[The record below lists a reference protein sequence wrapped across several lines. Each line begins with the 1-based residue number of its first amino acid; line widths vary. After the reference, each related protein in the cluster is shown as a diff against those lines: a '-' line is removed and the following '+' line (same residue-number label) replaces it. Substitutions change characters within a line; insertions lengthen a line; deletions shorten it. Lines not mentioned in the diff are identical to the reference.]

1 MKKLK
6 KTVKSM
12 VAEAKSKINEIDAKE
27 AIKLFEDENVI
38 FIDIRDIRERQKLG
52 FIPGSFHAPRGMLEF
67 WIDPESPYFKD
78 IFNTNKKYIFHCAA
92 GWRSALAVSTLND
105 MGLIFVGIDIIGDY
119 LTEINVTSPTCIR
132 ELEKI
137 FDIDIAKQLI
147 NFLEERKKENT

>member
-6 KTVKSM
+6 KTVKNM
-12 VAEAKSKINEIDAKE
+12 VAEAKLKINEIDAKE
-27 AIKLFEDENVI
+27 AIKLLNDENVV

-92 GWRSALAVSTLND
+92 GWRSALAVSTLKD
-105 MGLIFVGIDIIGDY
+105 MGFEASHITDGFSGWV
-119 LTEINVTSPTCIR
+119 N
-132 ELEKI
+132 EKGPI
-137 FDIDIAKQLI
+137 EFKS
-147 NFLEERKKENT
+147 KK

>member
-6 KTVKSM
+6 KTVKNM

-27 AIKLFEDENVI
+27 AIKFFNDENVI

-105 MGLIFVGIDIIGDY
+105 MGFEASHITDGFAGWV
-119 LTEINVTSPTCIR
+119 E
-132 ELEKI
+132 EKGPI
-137 FDIDIAKQLI
+137 EFKS
-147 NFLEERKKENT
+147 KK

>member
-6 KTVKSM
+6 KTVKNM
-12 VAEAKSKINEIDAKE
+12 VAEAKLKINELDAKE
-27 AIKLFEDENVI
+27 AIKLFNDENVI

-92 GWRSALAVSTLND
+92 GWRSALAVSTLKD
-105 MGLIFVGIDIIGDY
+105 MGFEASHITDGFAGWVD
-119 LTEINVTSPTCIR
+119 
-132 ELEKI
+132 EKGPVE
-137 FDIDIAKQLI
+137 FKS
-147 NFLEERKKENT
+147 KK

>member
-6 KTVKSM
+6 KTVNNM

-27 AIKLFEDENVI
+27 AIKLFNDENVI

-92 GWRSALAVSTLND
+92 GWRSALAVSTLKD
-105 MGLIFVGIDIIGDY
+105 MGFEASHITDGFSGWV
-119 LTEINVTSPTCIR
+119 N
-132 ELEKI
+132 EKGPI
-137 FDIDIAKQLI
+137 EFKS
-147 NFLEERKKENT
+147 KK

>member
-12 VAEAKSKINEIDAKE
+12 VTEAKSKINEIDAKE
-27 AIKLFEDENVI
+27 AIKLLNDENVV

-92 GWRSALAVSTLND
+92 GWRSALAVSTLKD
-105 MGLIFVGIDIIGDY
+105 MGFEASHITDGFSGWV
-119 LTEINVTSPTCIR
+119 N
-132 ELEKI
+132 EKGPI
-137 FDIDIAKQLI
+137 EFKS
-147 NFLEERKKENT
+147 KK

>member
-6 KTVKSM
+6 KTVKNM
-12 VAEAKSKINEIDAKE
+12 VAEAKLKINEIDAKE
-27 AIKLFEDENVI
+27 AIKFFNDENVI

-52 FIPGSFHAPRGMLEF
+52 YIPGSFHAPRGMLEF

-105 MGLIFVGIDIIGDY
+105 MGFEASHITDGFAGWVD
-119 LTEINVTSPTCIR
+119 
-132 ELEKI
+132 EKGPVE
-137 FDIDIAKQLI
+137 FKS
-147 NFLEERKKENT
+147 KK

>member
-6 KTVKSM
+6 KTVKNM
-12 VAEAKSKINEIDAKE
+12 VTEAKSKINEIDAKD
-27 AIKLFEDENVI
+27 AIKFFNDENVI

-52 FIPGSFHAPRGMLEF
+52 FIPASFHAPRGMLEF

-105 MGLIFVGIDIIGDY
+105 MGFEASHITDGFAGWV
-119 LTEINVTSPTCIR
+119 E
-132 ELEKI
+132 EKGPVE
-137 FDIDIAKQLI
+137 FKS
-147 NFLEERKKENT
+147 KK

>member
-1 MKKLK
+1 MTKLK

-12 VAEAKSKINEIDAKE
+12 VAEAKSKIDEIDAKD
-27 AIKLFEDENVI
+27 AIKLFNDENVI

-92 GWRSALAVSTLND
+92 GWRSALAVSTLKD
-105 MGLIFVGIDIIGDY
+105 MGFEASHITDGFSGWV
-119 LTEINVTSPTCIR
+119 N
-132 ELEKI
+132 EKGPI
-137 FDIDIAKQLI
+137 EFKS
-147 NFLEERKKENT
+147 KK

>member
-6 KTVKSM
+6 KTVKNM
-12 VAEAKSKINEIDAKE
+12 VAEAKSKINEIDAIE
-27 AIKLFEDENVI
+27 AIKLFNDENVI

-92 GWRSALAVSTLND
+92 GWRSALAVSTLKD
-105 MGLIFVGIDIIGDY
+105 MGFEASHITDGFAGWVD
-119 LTEINVTSPTCIR
+119 
-132 ELEKI
+132 EKGPVE
-137 FDIDIAKQLI
+137 FKS
-147 NFLEERKKENT
+147 KK

>member
-6 KTVKSM
+6 KTVKNM

-27 AIKLFEDENVI
+27 AIKFFNDENVI

-78 IFNTNKKYIFHCAA
+78 IFNTNRKYIFHCAA
-92 GWRSALAVSTLND
+92 GWRSALAVSTIND
-105 MGLIFVGIDIIGDY
+105 MGFEASHITDGFAGWV
-119 LTEINVTSPTCIR
+119 E
-132 ELEKI
+132 EKGPVE
-137 FDIDIAKQLI
+137 FKS
-147 NFLEERKKENT
+147 KK

>member
-6 KTVKSM
+6 KTVKNM

-27 AIKLFEDENVI
+27 AIKLFNDENVI

-52 FIPGSFHAPRGMLEF
+52 YIPGSFHAPRGMLEF

-92 GWRSALAVSTLND
+92 GWRSALAVSTLKD
-105 MGLIFVGIDIIGDY
+105 MGFEASHITDGFAGWVD
-119 LTEINVTSPTCIR
+119 
-132 ELEKI
+132 EKGPVE
-137 FDIDIAKQLI
+137 FKS
-147 NFLEERKKENT
+147 KK

>member
-6 KTVKSM
+6 KTVKNM

-27 AIKLFEDENVI
+27 AIKLLNDENVV

-92 GWRSALAVSTLND
+92 GWRSALAVSTLKD
-105 MGLIFVGIDIIGDY
+105 MGFEASHITDGFSGWV
-119 LTEINVTSPTCIR
+119 N
-132 ELEKI
+132 EKGPI
-137 FDIDIAKQLI
+137 EFKS
-147 NFLEERKKENT
+147 KK

>member
-6 KTVKSM
+6 KTVKNM

-27 AIKLFEDENVI
+27 AIKLFNDENVI

-92 GWRSALAVSTLND
+92 GWRSALAVSTLKD
-105 MGLIFVGIDIIGDY
+105 MGFEASHITDGFAGWVD
-119 LTEINVTSPTCIR
+119 
-132 ELEKI
+132 EKGPVE
-137 FDIDIAKQLI
+137 FK
-147 NFLEERKKENT
+147 NKK

>member
-78 IFNTNKKYIFHCAA
+78 IFNTNKKYFFNFAA
-92 GWRSALAVSTLND
+92 GWRSALAVSTLKD
-105 MGLIFVGIDIIGDY
+105 MGFEASHITDGFSGWV
-119 LTEINVTSPTCIR
+119 N
-132 ELEKI
+132 EKGPI
-137 FDIDIAKQLI
+137 EFKS
-147 NFLEERKKENT
+147 KK

>member
-105 MGLIFVGIDIIGDY
+105 MGFEASHITDGFAGWI
-119 LTEINVTSPTCIR
+119 E
-132 ELEKI
+132 EKGPVE
-137 FDIDIAKQLI
+137 FKS
-147 NFLEERKKENT
+147 KK

>member
-6 KTVKSM
+6 KTVKNM
-12 VAEAKSKINEIDAKE
+12 VAEAKSKINEIDAKD
-27 AIKLFEDENVI
+27 AIKFFNDENVI

-78 IFNTNKKYIFHCAA
+78 IFSTNKKYIFHCAA

-105 MGLIFVGIDIIGDY
+105 MGFEASHITDGFAGWVD
-119 LTEINVTSPTCIR
+119 
-132 ELEKI
+132 EKGPVE
-137 FDIDIAKQLI
+137 FKS
-147 NFLEERKKENT
+147 KK

>member
-1 MKKLK
+1 MKRLK
-6 KTVKSM
+6 KTVKNM
-12 VAEAKSKINEIDAKE
+12 VAEAKSKIDEIDAKD
-27 AIKLFEDENVI
+27 AIKFFNDENVI

-105 MGLIFVGIDIIGDY
+105 MGFEASHITDGFAGWV
-119 LTEINVTSPTCIR
+119 E
-132 ELEKI
+132 EKGPVE
-137 FDIDIAKQLI
+137 FKS
-147 NFLEERKKENT
+147 KK

>member
-6 KTVKSM
+6 KTVKNM
-12 VAEAKSKINEIDAKE
+12 VAEAKLKINEIDAKE
-27 AIKLFEDENVI
+27 AIKFFNDENVI

-92 GWRSALAVSTLND
+92 GWRSALAVSTLKD
-105 MGLIFVGIDIIGDY
+105 MGFEASHITDGFAGWVD
-119 LTEINVTSPTCIR
+119 
-132 ELEKI
+132 EKGPVE
-137 FDIDIAKQLI
+137 FKS
-147 NFLEERKKENT
+147 KK

>member
-6 KTVKSM
+6 KTVKNM

-27 AIKLFEDENVI
+27 AIKFFNDENVI

-92 GWRSALAVSTLND
+92 GWRSALAVSTLKD
-105 MGLIFVGIDIIGDY
+105 MGFEASHITNGFAGWVD
-119 LTEINVTSPTCIR
+119 
-132 ELEKI
+132 EKGPVE
-137 FDIDIAKQLI
+137 FKS
-147 NFLEERKKENT
+147 KK

>member
-6 KTVKSM
+6 KTVKNM
-12 VAEAKSKINEIDAKE
+12 LAEAKSKINEIDAKD
-27 AIKLFEDENVI
+27 AIKFFNDENVI

-78 IFNTNKKYIFHCAA
+78 IFSTNKKYIFHCAA

-105 MGLIFVGIDIIGDY
+105 MGFEASHITDGFAGWV
-119 LTEINVTSPTCIR
+119 E
-132 ELEKI
+132 EKGPVE
-137 FDIDIAKQLI
+137 FKS
-147 NFLEERKKENT
+147 KK

>member
-6 KTVKSM
+6 KTVKNM
-12 VAEAKSKINEIDAKE
+12 VAEAKSKINEIDAKD
-27 AIKLFEDENVI
+27 AIKFFNDENVI

-78 IFNTNKKYIFHCAA
+78 IFSTNKKYIFHCAA

-105 MGLIFVGIDIIGDY
+105 MGFEASHITDGFAGWV
-119 LTEINVTSPTCIR
+119 E
-132 ELEKI
+132 EKGPVE
-137 FDIDIAKQLI
+137 FKS
-147 NFLEERKKENT
+147 KK

>member
-12 VAEAKSKINEIDAKE
+12 VAEAKLKINEIDAKE
-27 AIKLFEDENVI
+27 AIKLFNDDNVI

-92 GWRSALAVSTLND
+92 GWRSALAVSTLKD
-105 MGLIFVGIDIIGDY
+105 MGFEASHITDGFSGWV
-119 LTEINVTSPTCIR
+119 N
-132 ELEKI
+132 EKGPI
-137 FDIDIAKQLI
+137 EFKS
-147 NFLEERKKENT
+147 KK

>member
-6 KTVKSM
+6 KTVKNM

-27 AIKLFEDENVI
+27 AIKLFKDENVI

-92 GWRSALAVSTLND
+92 GWRSALAVSTLKD
-105 MGLIFVGIDIIGDY
+105 MGFEASHITDGFAGWVD
-119 LTEINVTSPTCIR
+119 
-132 ELEKI
+132 EKGPVE
-137 FDIDIAKQLI
+137 FK
-147 NFLEERKKENT
+147 NKK

>member
-12 VAEAKSKINEIDAKE
+12 VAEAKLKINEIDAKE
-27 AIKLFEDENVI
+27 AIKFFNDENVI

-92 GWRSALAVSTLND
+92 GWRSALAVSTLKD
-105 MGLIFVGIDIIGDY
+105 MGFEASHITDGFSGWV
-119 LTEINVTSPTCIR
+119 N
-132 ELEKI
+132 EKGPI
-137 FDIDIAKQLI
+137 EFKS
-147 NFLEERKKENT
+147 KK

>member
-12 VAEAKSKINEIDAKE
+12 VAEAKSKINEIYAKE
-27 AIKLFEDENVI
+27 AIKLFNDENVV

-78 IFNTNKKYIFHCAA
+78 IFNTNKKYVFHCAA
-92 GWRSALAVSTLND
+92 GWRSALAVSTLKD
-105 MGLIFVGIDIIGDY
+105 MGFEASHITDGFSGWV
-119 LTEINVTSPTCIR
+119 N
-132 ELEKI
+132 EKGPI
-137 FDIDIAKQLI
+137 EFKS
-147 NFLEERKKENT
+147 KK

>member
-27 AIKLFEDENVI
+27 AIKLFKDENVI

-105 MGLIFVGIDIIGDY
+105 MGFEASHITDGFSGWV
-119 LTEINVTSPTCIR
+119 N
-132 ELEKI
+132 EKGPI
-137 FDIDIAKQLI
+137 EFKS
-147 NFLEERKKENT
+147 KK

>member
-6 KTVKSM
+6 KTVKNM
-12 VAEAKSKINEIDAKE
+12 VAEAKLKINEIDAKE
-27 AIKLFEDENVI
+27 AIKLFNDENVI

-92 GWRSALAVSTLND
+92 GWRSALAVSTLKD
-105 MGLIFVGIDIIGDY
+105 MGFEASHITDGFAGWVD
-119 LTEINVTSPTCIR
+119 
-132 ELEKI
+132 EKGPVE
-137 FDIDIAKQLI
+137 FKS
-147 NFLEERKKENT
+147 KK

>member
-6 KTVKSM
+6 KTVKNM
-12 VAEAKSKINEIDAKE
+12 VAEAKSKINEIDAKD
-27 AIKLFEDENVI
+27 AIKFFNDENVI
-38 FIDIRDIRERQKLG
+38 FIDIRDFRERQKLG

-105 MGLIFVGIDIIGDY
+105 MGFEASHITDGFAGWV
-119 LTEINVTSPTCIR
+119 E
-132 ELEKI
+132 EKGPVE
-137 FDIDIAKQLI
+137 FKS
-147 NFLEERKKENT
+147 KK